1 MQMVAAPP
9 PTLLLPS
16 APLPPTHTHTLPP
29 SAHIKEE
36 SIQYMGSFKRASTIQ
51 GRTLPCILIMSRNLL
66 LKEYIVLEKK
76 SKMQQVSF
84 EKIEEN
90 HFLSALI
97 PFCGRLQQL
106 FCLARWSFLHLFC
119 ANFKEGV
126 FYCPSTCFF
135 VRSYAILRSSV
146 SCTSSRNTC
155 EAISHVCSS
164 TKPSKSTCDVRK
176 Y

>member
-1 MQMVAAPP
+1 MTERV
-9 PTLLLPS
+9 
-16 APLPPTHTHTLPP
+16 HC
-29 SAHIKEE
+29 IGK
-36 SIQYMGSFKRASTIQ
+36 KR
-51 GRTLPCILIMSRNLL
+51 
-66 LKEYIVLEKK
+66 
-76 SKMQQVSF
+76 KMQQVSF
-84 EKIEEN
+84 EQNEEN

-119 ANFKEGV
+119 ANFKESV
-126 FYCPSTCFF
+126 FYCPSTWFF
-135 VRSYAILRSSV
+135 VRSHAILRSSI

-176 Y
+176 YWGVQLCKCVIICTCGGSARDNVNVMRCSCEFPQCGAVLQLW